1 VARWRRPADLWPAWR
16 WWSGV
21 LIPGFI
27 APDRARGFPVSVASR
42 GPLIR
47 GNRVARGPWQSGGPW
62 PVARWSGGP
71 WPA

>member
-42 GPLIR
+42 GPL
-47 GNRVARGPWQSGGPW
+47 
-62 PVARWSGGP
+62 
-71 WPA
+71 